1 MNTYVV
7 PIRIK
12 NETGIKLRYIIQIIY
27 LRMFNFYKNVLDIL
41 KTKTLSEIIIIHYF
55 CIPTDYHHSTS
66 SVYIIYQKNYN
77 ITIKI
82 D

>member
-1 MNTYVV
+1 
-7 PIRIK
+7 
-12 NETGIKLRYIIQIIY
+12 
-27 LRMFNFYKNVLDIL
+27 MFNFYKNVLDIL

-82 D
+82 E